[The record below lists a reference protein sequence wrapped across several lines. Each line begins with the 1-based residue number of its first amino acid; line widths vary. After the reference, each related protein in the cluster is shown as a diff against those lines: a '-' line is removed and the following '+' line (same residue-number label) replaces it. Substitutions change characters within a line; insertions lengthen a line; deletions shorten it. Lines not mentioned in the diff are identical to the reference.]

1 MRHCNSMGITN
12 ERGGALS
19 YALLVFMMLSIAV
32 AVVVGY
38 LSFSKTNEH
47 KDALERKASL
57 LAVGGMESFLAYLRE
72 YQPSMNVS
80 PTEYVNRFANGQS
93 QAFKWGNG
101 DTDGMSFQTP
111 EGQNVRLRFTQQT
124 GAKDANGLYKMAIAC
139 RAVVD
144 GNAVSEI
151 KYVFSTMDTV
161 PSSSG
166 GTGGGGGGTGPAPI
180 TSVST
185 DPDNRIC
192 IEEDTNTI
200 IIQGELKGNH
210 INAEEQNPSTAGDTT
225 VKDAVHSA
233 ITTYVGM
240 IKEDVDAILSRI
252 VATQSANPQPAASAW
267 LYCTSCDQ
275 NKQNEYPQRIA
286 ETIAASSNNPVVL
299 KLPDNMTLNSA
310 TPIEWGST
318 SKSVVLIANNVK
330 FASKVK
336 IYGDFY
342 TSGVTFQSGA
352 NVEVTDYWR
361 SSSAP
366 SFEST
371 NASMR
376 AKNSR
381 IDQGMSVKGTFIADE
396 DLYVNGTLA
405 VEDWARLTV
414 GNLYATGGLTVRD
427 SATTEISAS
436 GTVHAGGVMD
446 LGAVKRFEAQHL
458 IGYNII
464 ELKGGTFD
472 IAGRL
477 YAGPLNATD
486 PAQDMLRFNNRPTLE
501 AGFILVNGQLR
512 SNGQGSI
519 IAVTGGTVGG
529 EKLSGDL
536 IARAMDLNG
545 TSQKIDIPEGDF
557 LVQTK
562 VEANGGVDLDAGGQI
577 ALGAA
582 SSFNGSSVEI
592 TNGGKTSSLF
602 LKGISNPCAAPGTPP
617 FSFDPKRS
625 D

>member
-1 MRHCNSMGITN
+1 MRHSGSMSIAN

-19 YALLVFMMLSIAV
+19 YALLVFMVLSIAV
-32 AVVVGY
+32 TVVVGY
-38 LSFSKTNEH
+38 LSFSKTNER
-47 KDALERKASL
+47 KDALERKASA
-57 LAVGGMESFLAYLRE
+57 LAVGGMETFLAYLRE
-72 YQPSMNVS
+72 YEPSMNIS
-80 PTEYVNRFANGQS
+80 PTDYVRRFASGES
-93 QAFKWGNG
+93 RVFKWGKGDANG
-101 DTDGMSFQTP
+101 IAFRTP
-111 EGQNVRLRFTQQT
+111 EGQNVRLHYVEES
-124 GAKDANGLYKMAIAC
+124 GPKDANGLYKMTIAC

-144 GNAVSEI
+144 ENAESEI

-166 GTGGGGGGTGPAPI
+166 GTGGGGTGPAPG

-200 IIQGELKGNH
+200 IIQGELNGNH
-210 INAEEQNPSTAGDTT
+210 INADELHPPTAGDTT
-225 VKDAVHSA
+225 VKDAIHNA

-240 IKEDVDAILSRI
+240 IKNGIDALQTAI
-252 VATQSANPQPAASAW
+252 VATRDANPQPAASTW
-267 LYCTSCDQ
+267 IYCTKCEQ
-275 NKQNEYPQRIA
+275 NKQSEWPQRIA
-286 ETIAASSNNPVVL
+286 ETIAGSTNNPVVL
-299 KLPDNMTLNSA
+299 KLPDNFEIRSA
-310 TPIEWGST
+310 APVEWGSS
-318 SKSVVLIANNVK
+318 SKNVVIIASNVK
-330 FASKVK
+330 FASSVK
-336 IYGDFY
+336 IFGDFY

-361 SSSAP
+361 STSSP

-371 NASMR
+371 NARMK
-376 AKNSR
+376 ANHIW
-381 IDQGMSVKGTFIADE
+381 IDQGMSVRGMLTAAG
-396 DLYVNGTLA
+396 DLYVNGTLSA
-405 VEDWARLTV
+405 EDSTKLTV
-414 GNLYATGGLTVRD
+414 GNLYAAGGLTVRD
-427 SATTEISAS
+427 SSNTEVAAS

-464 ELKGGTFD
+464 ELKGGKFD

-477 YAGPLNATD
+477 YAGPINATNPD
-486 PAQDMLRFNNRPTLE
+486 QDMLRFNNDPTIE

-512 SNGQGSI
+512 SNGQGSTI
-519 IAVTGGTVGG
+519 TVTGGTAGG

-545 TSQKIDIPEGDF
+545 TKQKIDIPEGDF

-582 SSFNGSSVEI
+582 SRFSGSNVDI

-602 LKGISNPCAAPGTPP
+602 LKGVSNPCAVPGSPP

-625 D
+625 N